1 MSSGAKYRIKKK
13 QKREL
18 ETREAAEPAHARGE
32 TPSTTADD
40 HNTSPPPPPPP
51 TSAAALADA
60 GGPSD
65 EQRLQ
70 RGLQR
75 NQQRNRCGGRVPAGW
90 LESPCGGAN
99 IFGIAPV
106 KTPLSS
112 VFDLPSGAE
121 SWTPAECVDKC
132 GGAAAVAVVIDLT
145 ATRRYYSPSD
155 LPEGV
160 RHLKLPLAGRAT
172 PTDDEMALVMRE
184 FVAAA
189 AEQRVYDMVDVLRAG
204 ELA

>member
-1 MSSGAKYRIKKK
+1 MTKASQAVFV
-13 QKREL
+13 
-18 ETREAAEPAHARGE
+18 
-32 TPSTTADD
+32 
-40 HNTSPPPPPPP
+40 
-51 TSAAALADA
+51 AALADA

-145 ATRRYYSPSD
+145 PDGLDAVTSVVLESRTFVCGWDTAFGMHESATQQREA
-155 LPEGV
+155 PESFGAASSGIDCALWA
-160 RHLKLPLAGRAT
+160 RTAWRPLLDSRICMPPPADLAGSRSG
-172 PTDDEMALVMRE
+172 L
-184 FVAAA
+184 
-189 AEQRVYDMVDVLRAG
+189 
-204 ELA
+204 